1 MTQISNASPPRR
13 ETWFAR
19 RFPDAENPDNAYT
32 RAILER
38 HKKEGLELAVK
49 SRWVALAVIAVM
61 LPFLNPRPEVL
72 YYEVLILAVAGVG
85 WVQRRVGRVGL
96 SRAELA
102 VSFCDL
108 ALMTLILGFPNP
120 FSEADFTPPIIFRFD
135 TFLYFFVILA
145 AGTLAFSWRTVISI
159 GTWTSGLW
167 LGAICIQW
175 WFFVPT
181 PGLTEALATIPGMTA
196 RMLEVL
202 DPNSFQFEIRIQEIV
217 VFVLVAVILGVSM
230 RRFDR
235 LLMGTAALERERANL
250 SRYFSPNV
258 VEELSQNDEPL
269 KQIRTQGVAVMFVD
283 IVGFTEYASKR
294 TPQEVIW
301 TLRDFHALM
310 EVEIFR
316 YGGTLD
322 KFLGDGLMATFGTPS
337 TGPSDALNAIK
348 CARAMMA
355 SVDKWNAE
363 RRNAGDQEIY
373 ASIGLHYGEV
383 VLGDIGVTRLEFAVI
398 GNTVNVASRLEAL
411 TRTLGVNLV
420 ASDDLVAQA
429 RVQSETQDIHL
440 ADFEKQSPQEIRG
453 VSEPMGVW
461 TLG

>member
-1 MTQISNASPPRR
+1 MTQTKHAPPAHR

-19 RFPDAENPDNAYT
+19 RFPDPENPDNAYT
-32 RAILER
+32 RAILQR

-49 SRWVALAVIAVM
+49 SRWVALSVIAVM

-85 WVQRRVGRVGL
+85 WIQRRVGRVGL

-102 VSFCDL
+102 VNFCDL
-108 ALMTLILGFPNP
+108 VLMTIILGFPNP
-120 FSEADFTPPIIFRFD
+120 FSQGDLMPTMTFRFGS
-135 TFLYFFVILA
+135 FLYFFVILA

-167 LGAICIQW
+167 LGAVGVQW

-181 PGLTEALATIPGMTA
+181 PGLTEALAEIPGMSA

-202 DPNSFQFEIRIQEIV
+202 DPNSFQFDVRIQEVV
-217 VFVLVAVILGVSM
+217 VFLIVAVTLGVSM

-316 YGGTLD
+316 FGGTLD

-337 TGPSDALNAIK
+337 TGPSDALNAVK
-348 CARAMMA
+348 SARAMMA
-355 SVDKWNAE
+355 SLDQWNAE
-363 RRNAGDQEIY
+363 RRSTGDQEIY

-411 TRTLGVNLV
+411 TRNLGVSLV
-420 ASDDLVAQA
+420 ASDDLVEKA
-429 RVQSETQDIHL
+429 RSQSDSQDAHL
-440 ADFEKQSPQEIRG
+440 VGFEKQGPQKIRG

-461 TLG
+461 TL